1 MKLLF
6 SLLFSD
12 LGDPDQGDGELAV
25 AQDEL
30 DDVLEGEIHLDVVG
44 FCMSDWMPKCVDLGE
59 AIQTRGE
66 KREERV
72 KGGGGRGNLL

>member
-1 MKLLF
+1 M
-6 SLLFSD
+6 
-12 LGDPDQGDGELAV
+12 
-25 AQDEL
+25 AQDKP

-59 AIQTRGE
+59 AIQTRGQ

-72 KGGGGRGNLL
+72 KWGRGGGTYYDDDAVYRFVCLFLIG

>member
-1 MKLLF
+1 M
-6 SLLFSD
+6 
-12 LGDPDQGDGELAV
+12 

-44 FCMSDWMPKCVDLGE
+44 FCISDWMPKCVDLGE
-59 AIQTRGE
+59 AIQTRGQ

-72 KGGGGRGNLL
+72 KWGRGGGTYYDDDAVSRFVCLFLIG